1 MTRRD
6 GRRLKLSPVVTMGVS
21 GCGKSTVGAALAER
35 LHVPFADADDLH
47 SPANIAKM
55 TAGHP
60 LDDDDR
66 REWLDAVGQWLAAHG
81 DGGVM
86 SCSALKRNYRD
97 RLRAHCPST
106 VFLHLNGS
114 PEVIAA
120 RQAARKGHFMPTGL
134 LRSQFET
141 LEPLGPDERGVV
153 VDVAEPVGAIVD
165 AFLADEQHGS

>member
-1 MTRRD
+1 
-6 GRRLKLSPVVTMGVS
+6 MGVS

-55 TAGHP
+55 SNGHP
-60 LDDDDR
+60 LDDEDR
-66 REWLDAVGQWLAAHG
+66 RAWLDAVGQWLAAHG
-81 DGGVM
+81 AGGVI
-86 SCSALKRNYRD
+86 SCSALKRKYRD

-106 VFLHLNGS
+106 VFLHLSGS

-120 RQAARKGHFMPTGL
+120 RQAARKGHFMPTSL
-134 LRSQFET
+134 LRSQFDA

-153 VDVAEPVGAIVD
+153 VDVDEPVDAIVG
-165 AFLADEQHGS
+165 AFLADEQRGS

>member
-1 MTRRD
+1 
-6 GRRLKLSPVVTMGVS
+6 MGVS

-35 LHVPFADADDLH
+35 LDVPFADADDLH
-47 SPANIAKM
+47 PQANITKM

-66 REWLDAVGQWLAAHG
+66 RVWLDAVGQWLAEHG
-81 DGGVM
+81 DGGVI

-97 RLRAHCPST
+97 RLRAHCAST
-106 VFLHLNGS
+106 VFLYLSGS

-120 RQAARKGHFMPTGL
+120 RQAARKGHFMPKNL

-141 LEPLGPDERGVV
+141 LEPLGPDEPGVV
-153 VDVAEPVGAIVD
+153 VDVDQPVDVIVG
-165 AFLADEQHGS
+165 AFLAEEQHGS